1 MLKKLT
7 LFGGP
12 LRVLWALVWGSP
24 YHQSPVAPTE
34 RGKYQHSA
42 ASKKLHIYF
51 NDCSPLETG
60 VARKEKFHII
70 LEPKEF
76 GQAGEQTEAS
86 A

>member
-1 MLKKLT
+1 M
-7 LFGGP
+7 
-12 LRVLWALVWGSP
+12 WALVYGSP

-51 NDCSPLETG
+51 NDYSPLEIG
-60 VARKEKFHII
+60 VARKEKFII
-70 LEPKEF
+70 LELKEF